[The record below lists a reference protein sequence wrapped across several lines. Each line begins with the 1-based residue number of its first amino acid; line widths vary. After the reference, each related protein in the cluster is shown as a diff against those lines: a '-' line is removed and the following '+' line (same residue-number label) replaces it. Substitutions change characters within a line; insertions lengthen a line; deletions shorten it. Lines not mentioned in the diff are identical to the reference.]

1 MRRAAALPMVLFT
14 LAIAGALTVGGAF
27 VSRQIAV
34 SARVLQRGSRLASV
48 PERLV
53 VQALAGWD
61 SVARHVQP
69 VGSTSALVQGGPDRL
84 WVTRLSTHAYWLVS
98 ESRDVGKPNIF
109 RRLGAVVALDSLA
122 RPRVPHRGW
131 IELPR

>member
-1 MRRAAALPMVLFT
+1 MVLFT

-27 VSRQIAV
+27 VSRQLAV
-34 SARVLQRGSRLASV
+34 SAHVLQRGSRLASV

-61 SVARHVQP
+61 SLARHGQP
-69 VGSTSALVQGGPDRL
+69 IGSTSVLVGGEGGQDRL
-84 WVTRLSTHAYWLVS
+84 WVTRLSTHAYWIVS

-109 RRLGAVVALDSLA
+109 RRLGAVVALDSIG
-122 RPRVPHRGW
+122 RPRVPLRGW